1 MFIIDITYT
10 VSLEKINECMKAH
23 VEYLDKYFASNKFL
37 IAGRKK
43 PRTGGIIVA
52 IADSKEE
59 IERIAKEDPF
69 YTNNLADI
77 KVIEFSAGKKAESID
92 ALLANTFK

>member
-1 MFIIDITYT
+1 MFIIDIAYT
-10 VSLEKINECMKAH
+10 VSLEQIDEYMKTH
-23 VEYLDKYFASNKFL
+23 VEYLDKHFASNKFL

-52 IADSKEE
+52 IAESKEE

-69 YTNNLADI
+69 YTNNLADF
-77 KVIEFSAGKKAESID
+77 KVIEFSTGKRVENID